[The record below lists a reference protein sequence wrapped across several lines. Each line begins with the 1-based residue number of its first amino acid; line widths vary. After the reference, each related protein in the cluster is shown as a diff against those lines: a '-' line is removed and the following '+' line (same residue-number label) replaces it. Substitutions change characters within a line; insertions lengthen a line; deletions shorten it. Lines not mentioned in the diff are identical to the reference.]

1 MRKQAYILY
10 VFAYVLDIF
19 AAFPY
24 PIMDSTT
31 VGRRPKA
38 AGPLLWRRPE
48 AASIMVD
55 GEVANIG
62 KTYANMY
69 RIFMYMY
76 ISHILIYFPY
86 VIPGAISL
94 AKSGCL
100 KHQNDQIHVK
110 KIQERHFPE
119 KKSPCGRPH
128 NGYGIFIHKI
138 QNSKIHNPKIQKSP
152 QNTIF

>member
-1 MRKQAYILY
+1 MGMGAPFGSPPIL
-10 VFAYVLDIF
+10 VD
-19 AAFPY
+19 
-24 PIMDSTT
+24 
-31 VGRRPKA
+31 
-38 AGPLLWRRPE
+38 
-48 AASIMVD
+48 SIMVD

-110 KIQERHFPE
+110 QIQERHFPE
-119 KKSPCGRPH
+119 KKKPLREAAQRIRDFYPEKKAPAGGRTTDK
-128 NGYGIFIHKI
+128 GFIYIYIH
-138 QNSKIHNPKIQKSP
+138 QHPRSKIKKSKY
-152 QNTIF
+152 T

>member
-1 MRKQAYILY
+1 M
-10 VFAYVLDIF
+10 FATSPSTIME
-19 AAFPY
+19 AAFGRLHNNGGAAFGGP
-24 PIMDSTT
+24 PI
-31 VGRRPKA
+31 VV
-38 AGPLLWRRPE
+38 E
-48 AASIMVD
+48 SIMVD

-100 KHQNDQIHVK
+100 IYPPNWKLTDRPGF
-110 KIQERHFPE
+110 KID
-119 KKSPCGRPH
+119 SL
-128 NGYGIFIHKI
+128 
-138 QNSKIHNPKIQKSP
+138 
-152 QNTIF
+152 TI

>member
-1 MRKQAYILY
+1 MFLFSLHTQSRH
-10 VFAYVLDIF
+10 
-19 AAFPY
+19 PY
-24 PIMDSTT
+24 SANEIAPGIT
-31 VGRRPKA
+31 P
-38 AGPLLWRRPE
+38 PLLWRRPK

-100 KHQNDQIHVK
+100 YKMTYNIIK
-110 KIQERHFPE
+110 
-119 KKSPCGRPH
+119 
-128 NGYGIFIHKI
+128 
-138 QNSKIHNPKIQKSP
+138 
-152 QNTIF
+152 

>member
-1 MRKQAYILY
+1 M
-10 VFAYVLDIF
+10 F
-19 AAFPY
+19 AAPAST
-24 PIMDSTT
+24 IM
-31 VGRRPKA
+31 
-38 AGPLLWRRPE
+38 E
-48 AASIMVD
+48 AAFGRLHNNGGAAFGGPPIVVESIMVD

-100 KHQNDQIHVK
+100 FQ
-110 KIQERHFPE
+110 
-119 KKSPCGRPH
+119 
-128 NGYGIFIHKI
+128 
-138 QNSKIHNPKIQKSP
+138 
-152 QNTIF
+152 TI

>member
-1 MRKQAYILY
+1 ME
-10 VFAYVLDIF
+10 
-19 AAFPY
+19 AAFGRLHNNGGAAFGGP
-24 PIMDSTT
+24 PI
-31 VGRRPKA
+31 VV
-38 AGPLLWRRPE
+38 E
-48 AASIMVD
+48 SIMVD

-100 KHQNDQIHVK
+100 SSD
-110 KIQERHFPE
+110 
-119 KKSPCGRPH
+119 KSRSWSGASCLAMWRETSTCMG
-128 NGYGIFIHKI
+128 G
-138 QNSKIHNPKIQKSP
+138 
-152 QNTIF
+152 